1 MHPARGNSFT
11 AVALT
16 EDGFFFFLLPRFSLA
31 YQLGYLLSPFADA
44 KIRRDDNWSAGTQTA
59 VCNSRGSG
67 SVLAEPFR
75 CLCCGC
81 LNATQTVNKRLL
93 A

>member
-16 EDGFFFFLLPRFSLA
+16 EDGFFFFLLPHFSLA

-59 VCNSRGSG
+59 VCNSQGGLAPFWQNPSDV
-67 SVLAEPFR
+67 SVVA
-75 CLCCGC
+75 
-81 LNATQTVNKRLL
+81 V
-93 A
+93 

>member
-16 EDGFFFFLLPRFSLA
+16 EDGFFFLLPRFSLA